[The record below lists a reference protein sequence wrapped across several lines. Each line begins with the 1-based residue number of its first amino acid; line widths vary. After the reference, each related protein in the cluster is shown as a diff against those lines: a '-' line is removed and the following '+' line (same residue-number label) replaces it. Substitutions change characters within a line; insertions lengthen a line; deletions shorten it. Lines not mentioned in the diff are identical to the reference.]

1 VELAPRGRSAIIGD
15 EPVEQID
22 EADCFSRML
31 YDRYFGRLQAFVLRL
46 TDGNRQLTEDVVQE
60 TFLRAWQHADE
71 LSADPARGLM
81 PWLATVAR
89 GIANN
94 EYRRRRARPHEV
106 DGALLA
112 HAITEDGTE
121 VSLRRLIILD
131 ALASL
136 TPAHR
141 RVVVEVSLKGNT
153 AAEAAMDLGIP
164 TGTVKSRLHHALR
177 ALRNAMTAQ
186 GVTN

>member
-1 VELAPRGRSAIIGD
+1 MNRW
-15 EPVEQID
+15 QID

-31 YDRYFGRLQAFVLRL
+31 YNTYFGRLQAF
-46 TDGNRQLTEDVVQE
+46 
-60 TFLRAWQHADE
+60 
-71 LSADPARGLM
+71 
-81 PWLATVAR
+81 
-89 GIANN
+89 
-94 EYRRRRARPHEV
+94 RRRARPHEV
-106 DGALLA
+106 DDALLA

-141 RVVVEVSLKGNT
+141 RGVVEVSLKGNT
-153 AAEAAMDLGIP
+153 AAEEPWILASLRHRE
-164 TGTVKSRLHHALR
+164 VRLHHALR